1 MSVLSMRRQFIGL
14 VTWLLVT
21 FIAAGLGA
29 WASIEAGSFYQQLER
44 PSWAPP
50 GSVFSPVW
58 TTLFV
63 LMAVAAW
70 QVWRMAGF
78 ASARTALLLYLV
90 QLVFN
95 VLWSWLF
102 FAWHLGGWAF
112 ADVILLWGLILA
124 TLIAFWRINR
134 LAGMLLVP
142 YLLWVGFA
150 ITLNFS
156 VWQLNPQLLG

>member
-1 MSVLSMRRQFIGL
+1 MSALSVRRQFAGL
-14 VTWLLVT
+14 LIWLLLT
-21 FIAAGLGA
+21 FVAAALGA

-70 QVWRMAGF
+70 LVWRVNGLAG
-78 ASARTALLLYLV
+78 ARGALRLYLV

-102 FAWHLGGWAF
+102 FGWHLGGWAF
-112 ADVILLWGLILA
+112 AEVILLWVLIGA
-124 TLIAFWRINR
+124 TLVAFWPVSR
-134 LAGMLLVP
+134 LAGLLLVP
-142 YLLWVGFA
+142 YLLWVSFA
-150 ITLNFS
+150 VALNYS

>member
-1 MSVLSMRRQFIGL
+1 MRRQFAGL
-14 VTWLLVT
+14 IIWLLLT

-63 LMAVAAW
+63 LMAIAAW
-70 QVWRMAGF
+70 QVWRVDGVVG
-78 ASARTALLLYLV
+78 ARTALLLYLV

-102 FAWHLGGWAF
+102 FGWQLGGWALVE
-112 ADVILLWGLILA
+112 VILLWGLILA
-124 TLIAFWRINR
+124 TLIAFWRTSR

-150 ITLNFS
+150 IALNFS
-156 VWQLNPQLLG
+156 VWQLNPRLLG

>member
-1 MSVLSMRRQFIGL
+1 MSTLSLRRQFAGL
-14 VTWLLVT
+14 IIWLFVT

-29 WASIEAGSFYQQLER
+29 WASVEAGLFYQQLER

-70 QVWRMAGF
+70 RVWRVNGF
-78 ASARTALLLYLV
+78 AGVRPALSLYLV

-102 FAWHLGGWAF
+102 FGWHLGGWAF

-124 TLIAFWRINR
+124 TVIVFWRIQR
-134 LAGMLLVP
+134 LAGLLLMP
-142 YLLWVGFA
+142 YLLWVSFA
-150 ITLNFS
+150 VALNYA
-156 VWQLNPQLLG
+156 VWQLNPGLL